1 MNKLS
6 WIFAHFFDNSSAFNG
21 PYTFGVSHIVF
32 IVISLITIPLLCILL
47 RKVSHE
53 KIKKY
58 LIIYWAVS
66 TSLEVFKII
75 LESISIGH
83 MNWSGLLPLYLCSI
97 PMYIMPFAI
106 WGKGKTKQSCL
117 GFMCTFAILGG
128 IANIIYPGILN
139 GYPVF
144 TSFAG
149 LHSML
154 YHYAMV
160 FTGFWLWTS
169 KYYTPQKYDFIFS
182 FLPLAI
188 FSIPVIVLDKIFGWD
203 YMFYNGG
210 YFPFS
215 LIASKMPQWL
225 WTIVMFILYF
235 AVISL
240 FVYLPIFIVRKIKT
254 KNGLKL
260 AKQVNG
266 EKETIP
272 NDSADEENANQNS

>member
-128 IANIIYPGILN
+128 IANIIYPGILMRRRAPRSTPCL
-139 GYPVF
+139 Y
-144 TSFAG
+144 
-149 LHSML
+149 SML
-154 YHYAMV
+154 
-160 FTGFWLWTS
+160 FRS
-169 KYYTPQKYDFIFS
+169 
-182 FLPLAI
+182 
-188 FSIPVIVLDKIFGWD
+188 
-203 YMFYNGG
+203 
-210 YFPFS
+210 S
-215 LIASKMPQWL
+215 L
-225 WTIVMFILYF
+225 
-235 AVISL
+235 
-240 FVYLPIFIVRKIKT
+240 
-254 KNGLKL
+254 
-260 AKQVNG
+260 
-266 EKETIP
+266 
-272 NDSADEENANQNS
+272 